1 MTASKLFIY
10 QVFEKNEIFKNNI
23 KIFIN
28 SITHSN
34 DIDYLIL
41 VSGDSTIQYPQY
53 ENIRYFYFNNQ
64 GLDYGSY
71 QKLFSFYKIHYKYK
85 YIVFLNSSVLGPF
98 SNDNKNWLNSFVGL
112 LGNEVRL
119 VGSSINDCG
128 HKLSKNHKNP
138 KQNQELCFPHVQSYF
153 FIMER
158 STLEY
163 LISKNLFKE
172 VYLERKQIINEFEIK
187 MSRLI
192 LENDWNIG
200 SILKEQIGDYKNL
213 KFTCNPSSK
222 FGDPHYKNGFFYRT
236 LLPDELVFI
245 KPERNLYNYSRL
257 VKMMIL
263 VDPKTK
269 TIISRLS
276 RIKITFILNLNSSLL
291 LLKEKIKNG
300 YSNNLSL

>member
-98 SNDNKNWLNSFVGL
+98 SNDKNNWLNSFVNL
-112 LGNEVRL
+112 LDDEVKL

-128 HKLSKNHKNP
+128 HKPSNKDKILEQH
-138 KQNQELCFPHVQSYF
+138 QELCVPHVQSYF
-153 FIMER
+153 FIMQR
-158 STLEY
+158 STLEC

-172 VYLERKQIINEFEIK
+172 VYLERERIINEFEIK

-269 TIISRLS
+269 TTISRSS
-276 RIKITFILNLNSSLL
+276 RIKLTFILNLNSSLL
-291 LLKEKIKNG
+291 LLKEKIIKWI
-300 YSNNLSL
+300 L